1 MNAFEE
7 LKRNVVGKRIIADGY
22 LFSRR
27 EYLPE
32 FEYLVKYA
40 RKSSSTIVDM
50 ESGKE
55 YSCFELLLSSKY
67 MKRGKWT
74 KAFKLEEIEPRVM
87 AFKTNSIEQ

>member
-7 LKRNVVGKRIIADGY
+7 LKQNMIGKTIKAEGF
-22 LFSRR
+22 LFSWKEDLELR
-27 EYLPE
+27 
-32 FEYLVKYA
+32 EYLVKGA
-40 RKSSSTIVDM
+40 RRSRSTMIDM

-67 MKRGKWT
+67 MKRAKWT

-87 AFKTNSIEQ
+87 AFKTNAIEQ